1 VNRSPS
7 TFSRGAASTNLFL
20 VRHGETDYNRDG
32 IVQGSGIDSVLNG
45 TGRAQA
51 EALADRLRD
60 RSVDAVYASTLRRA
74 KETAAVA
81 ARPHEPV
88 SKTFLRDLEEI
99 SWGVFEGDPPTP
111 ERDEAMQAV
120 KERWRAG
127 EYDHA
132 MEGGESIRD
141 VQARALRAME
151 HVVAREAGRT
161 VLVVAHGRYLRILL
175 ASVLEDYSLA
185 DMHRLDHANTCV
197 NRVEYR
203 NGRFRASTLNC
214 TAHLPVEVGETDC

>member
-1 VNRSPS
+1 MIRNTPTLSSKSAP
-7 TFSRGAASTNLFL
+7 TDLYL

-32 IVQGSGIDSVLNG
+32 IVQGSGIDSVLNE

-51 EALADRLRD
+51 QALAERLAD
-60 RSVDAVYASTLRRA
+60 TPLDAVYASTLRRA
-74 KETAAVA
+74 KQTATVA

-99 SWGVFEGDPPTP
+99 SWGIFEGEAPSPT
-111 ERDEAMQAV
+111 RNDAMQAV
-120 KERWRAG
+120 KDRWRAG

-132 MEGGESIRD
+132 MQGGESIRD
-141 VQARALRAME
+141 VQARALRAIE

-175 ASVLEDYSLA
+175 ATVLEDYSLA
-185 DMHRLDHANTCV
+185 DMHRLDHTNTCV

-203 NGRFRASTLNC
+203 KGRFRAATLNC
-214 TAHLPVEVGETDC
+214 TAHLPSGLGKTDR

>member
-1 VNRSPS
+1 MIRSES
-7 TFSRGAASTNLFL
+7 TFSRNGASTDLYL

-32 IVQGSGIDSVLNG
+32 IVQGSGIDSVLNE

-51 EALADRLRD
+51 QALADRLAD
-60 RSVDAVYASTLRRA
+60 ASVDAVYASTLRRA
-74 KETAAVA
+74 KQTATVA

-99 SWGVFEGDPPTP
+99 SWGIFEGEAPSPT
-111 ERDEAMQAV
+111 RDDAMQAV
-120 KERWRAG
+120 KDRWRAG
-127 EYDHA
+127 EYEHA

-151 HVVAREAGRT
+151 HVVAREAGGT

-175 ASVLEDYSLA
+175 ASVLDDYSLA

-197 NRVEYR
+197 NHVEYR
-203 NGRFRASTLNC
+203 QGRFRAATLNC
-214 TAHLPVEVGETDC
+214 TAHLPVGTGTDR

>member
-1 VNRSPS
+1 MIRNTPTLSSQSAP
-7 TFSRGAASTNLFL
+7 TDLYL

-32 IVQGSGIDSVLNG
+32 IVQGSGIDSVLNE

-51 EALADRLRD
+51 QALAERLAD
-60 RSVDAVYASTLRRA
+60 TPLDAVYASTLRRA
-74 KETAAVA
+74 KQTATVA

-99 SWGVFEGDPPTP
+99 SWGIFEGEAPSPT
-111 ERDEAMQAV
+111 RNDAMQAV
-120 KERWRAG
+120 KDRWRAG

-132 MEGGESIRD
+132 MQGGESIRD
-141 VQARALRAME
+141 VQARALRAIE

-175 ASVLEDYSLA
+175 ATVLEDYSLA
-185 DMHRLDHANTCV
+185 DMHRLDHTNTCV

-203 NGRFRASTLNC
+203 KGRFRAATLNC
-214 TAHLPVEVGETDC
+214 TAHLPSGLGKTDR

>member
-1 VNRSPS
+1 MIRNTPTLSSKSAP
-7 TFSRGAASTNLFL
+7 TDLYL

-32 IVQGSGIDSVLNG
+32 IVQGSGIDSVLNE

-51 EALADRLRD
+51 QALAERLAD
-60 RSVDAVYASTLRRA
+60 TPLDAVYASTLRRA
-74 KETAAVA
+74 KQTAAVA

-99 SWGVFEGDPPTP
+99 SWGIFEGEAPSPT
-111 ERDEAMQAV
+111 RNDAMQAV
-120 KERWRAG
+120 KDRWRAG

-132 MEGGESIRD
+132 MQGGESIRD
-141 VQARALRAME
+141 VQARALRAIE

-175 ASVLEDYSLA
+175 ATVLEDYSLA
-185 DMHRLDHANTCV
+185 DMHRLDHTNTCV

-203 NGRFRASTLNC
+203 KGRFRAATLNC
-214 TAHLPVEVGETDC
+214 TAHLPS